1 MTFTELNS
9 VEYYII
15 KQLSGVNLLDKSI
28 QEPQTEYGQQWKYIP
43 AEQLQRE
50 ITEVL
55 LETELRDAL
64 IRLNPAIASNP
75 DRADEVIH
83 KLRAIL
89 ISVSHS
95 GLVRA
100 NEEFTKWML
109 GDKTMPFGENN
120 RHVSIKLIDFED
132 ISQNSFV
139 VTNQYRVRTRETKIP
154 DLVFFINGLP
164 VVVGEAK
171 TPVRP
176 SVSWLDGAHEVHH
189 IYENAIPQ
197 LFVPTIFSFA
207 TEGKE
212 LFYGSVRCPLQLWS
226 PWRIEEEENILPIK
240 SLAEVGKQ
248 LSHLM
253 HPKILLDILQNFA
266 LFATDKKKR
275 RIKIVCRY
283 QQYEGANKII
293 QRVLAGQIKKG
304 LIWHFQGSGKSLLM
318 VFAAQKLRKMQ
329 QLKSPTVIIV
339 IDRVDLDSQ
348 ITGTF
353 HASDVPNM
361 VSVNSISELNDLLEK
376 DTRKILITTIY
387 KFKDAYP
394 DINTRENI
402 ILMVDEA
409 HRTQE
414 GDLGRKMRSALPN
427 AFLFGLT
434 GTPINKADKNTF
446 WAFGSEEDQGGYLSK
461 YSFQDSIRDNATLPL
476 HFEPRLL
483 DVHVDKETI
492 DKLFKEL
499 KEETALNDEE
509 ADALS
514 KKAARMSAFLKSPE
528 RIELIVKDI
537 IKHFD
542 TKVDPHGLKAMIVT
556 PDRYACV
563 QYKEEL
569 DKHID
574 TEASTVVI
582 STNANDDYEF
592 KQKWGIDKD
601 QQEKLIEKFD
611 DADSPLKFLIVTAK
625 LLTGFDSPV
634 LQTMYL
640 DKSLKDHTLLQAV
653 CRTNR
658 LYPNKNFGRIVDYF
672 GVFDDAATA
681 LQFDEESVKKVITNL
696 TELKD
701 KLPQAVKDALSHFSG
716 VDRDLEGY
724 EGLEAAQ
731 ECLRSN
737 EQRDAFAKDYVYLAK
752 LWESL
757 SPEPFLGIYEKDY
770 RWLSQVYES
779 VKPPSGTTGKLL
791 WHALGAKTIE
801 LIHQNIHVD
810 GIHENLDEFVMD
822 AEVIDE
828 ILLNKDPKKVKK
840 LEKELIKRF
849 KKHAGNPKFKKL
861 SERLEDLRHKAEVG
875 LISSIEFVK
884 ELCKIAKEAVQAEK
898 EILTQQEQKSAK
910 TALTELFLDARTE
923 QTPAVVERIVEDI
936 DNIVK
941 IVRFPGWQTTT
952 SGEREVQKSLRK
964 TLLKYKLHKDQA
976 LFTRAYEYIKEY
988 Y

>member
-9 VEYYII
+9 VEYFII
-15 KQLSGVNLLDKSI
+15 HQLSGENLLDKSI
-28 QEPQTEYGQQWKYIP
+28 QEPQTEYGNQWRYIP

-55 LETELRDAL
+55 LENELRDAL

-100 NEEFTKWML
+100 NEEFTQWML

-120 RHVSIKLIDFED
+120 RHVSIKLIDFDD
-132 ISQNSFV
+132 IGKNSFI
-139 VTNQYRVRTRETKIP
+139 VTNQYRVRARETKIP

-176 SVSWLDGAHEVHH
+176 SVSWLDGAHEVHY
-189 IYENAIPQ
+189 IYENSIPQ
-197 LFVPTIFSFA
+197 LFVPAIFSFA

-226 PWRIEEEENILPIK
+226 PWRIEDEENILPIK
-240 SLAEVGKQ
+240 SLTEVGKQ
-248 LSHLM
+248 LGHLM

-283 QQYEGANKII
+283 QQYEGANKIV
-293 QRVLAGQIKKG
+293 QRVSEGQIKKG

-329 QLKSPTVIIV
+329 ELKSPTVIIV

-353 HASDVPNM
+353 NASDVPNM

-376 DTRKILITTIY
+376 DTRKILITTIH

-461 YSFQDSIRDNATLPL
+461 YSFQDSIRDKATLPL

-483 DVHVDKETI
+483 NVHVDKETI

-499 KEETALNDEE
+499 KEEAALNDEE

-542 TKVDPHGLKAMIVT
+542 TKVDPHSLKAMIVT

-574 TEASTVVI
+574 TEASAVVI
-582 STNANDDYEF
+582 STNANDDYDF

-611 DADSPLKFLIVTAK
+611 DASSPLKFLIVTAK

-658 LYPNKNFGRIVDYF
+658 LYPNKTFGRIVDYF
-672 GVFDDAATA
+672 GVFDDAAAA

-696 TELKD
+696 TELKN
-701 KLPQAVKDALSHFSG
+701 KLPQAVNDALAHFPG
-716 VDRDLEGY
+716 IDRELEGY

-731 ECLRSN
+731 ECLKTN
-737 EQRDAFAKDYVYLAK
+737 ELRDAFAKDYVYLAK

-757 SPEPFLGIYEKDY
+757 SPEPFLSLYEKDY

-779 VKPPSGTTGKLL
+779 VKPTADNIGKLL
-791 WHALGAKTIE
+791 WHALGAKTTE
-801 LIHQNIHVD
+801 LIHKNIHVD
-810 GIHENLDEFVMD
+810 GIHDNLDEFVMD

-875 LISSIEFVK
+875 LISSIDFVK

-910 TALTELFLDARTE
+910 TALTELFLEAKTE
-923 QTPAVVERIVEDI
+923 KTPAVVERIVEDI
-936 DNIVK
+936 DSIVK
-941 IVRFPGWQTTT
+941 YVRFPGWQTTT

-964 TLLKYKLHKDQA
+964 TLLKYKLHKDHA

>member
-9 VEYYII
+9 VEYFII

-55 LETELRDAL
+55 LESALRDAL
-64 IRLNPAIASNP
+64 IRLNPDIEANP
-75 DRADEVIH
+75 ERADEVIH

-100 NEEFTKWML
+100 NEEFTQWML

-120 RHVSIKLIDFED
+120 RHVSIKLIDFDD
-132 ISQNSFV
+132 IGKNSFI
-139 VTNQYRVRTRETKIP
+139 VTNQYRVRARETKIP

-189 IYENAIPQ
+189 VYENSIPQ
-197 LFVPTIFSFA
+197 LFVPAIFSFA

-226 PWRIEEEENILPIK
+226 PWRIEDEENILPIK
-240 SLAEVGKQ
+240 SLTEVGKQ
-248 LSHLM
+248 LGHLM

-283 QQYEGANKII
+283 QQYEGANKIV
-293 QRVLAGQIKKG
+293 QRVSEGQIKKG

-329 QLKSPTVIIV
+329 ELKSPTVIIV

-353 HASDVPNM
+353 NASDVPNM

-376 DTRKILITTIY
+376 DTRKILITTIH

-446 WAFGSEEDQGGYLSK
+446 WAFGSEEDQGGYMSK
-461 YSFQDSIRDNATLPL
+461 YSFQDSIRDKATLPL

-483 DVHVDKETI
+483 NVHVDKETI

-499 KEETALNDEE
+499 KEEAALNDEE

-514 KKAARMSAFLKSPE
+514 KRAARMSAFLKSPE

-574 TEASTVVI
+574 TEASSVVI
-582 STNANDDYEF
+582 STNANDDSDF

-611 DADSPLKFLIVTAK
+611 DSSSPLKFLIVTAK

-658 LYPNKNFGRIVDYF
+658 LYPNKTFGRIVDYF
-672 GVFDDAATA
+672 GVFDDAAAA

-701 KLPQAVKDALSHFSG
+701 KLPQAVNDALAHFPG
-716 VDRDLEGY
+716 VDRELEGY

-731 ECLRSN
+731 ECLKTN
-737 EQRDAFAKDYVYLAK
+737 ELRDAFAKDYVYLAK

-757 SPEPFLGIYEKDY
+757 SPEPFLSLYEKDY

-779 VKPPSGTTGKLL
+779 VKPTADNIGKLL
-791 WHALGAKTIE
+791 WHALGAKTTE
-801 LIHQNIHVD
+801 LIHKNIHVD
-810 GIHENLDEFVMD
+810 GIHDNLDEFVMD

-875 LISSIEFVK
+875 LISSIDFVK

-910 TALTELFLDARTE
+910 TALTELFLDAKTE

-941 IVRFPGWQTTT
+941 VVRFPGWQTTT

-964 TLLKYKLHKDQA
+964 TLLKYKLHKDHA

>member
-9 VEYYII
+9 VEYFII
-15 KQLSGVNLLDKSI
+15 HQLSGENLLDKSI
-28 QEPQTEYGQQWKYIP
+28 QEPQTEYGNQWRYIP

-55 LETELRDAL
+55 LENELRDAL

-100 NEEFTKWML
+100 NEEFTQWML

-120 RHVSIKLIDFED
+120 RHVSIKLIDFDD
-132 ISQNSFV
+132 IGKNSFI
-139 VTNQYRVRTRETKIP
+139 VTNQYRVRARETKIP

-176 SVSWLDGAHEVHH
+176 SVSWLDGAHEVHY
-189 IYENAIPQ
+189 IYENSIPQ
-197 LFVPTIFSFA
+197 LFVPAIFSFA

-226 PWRIEEEENILPIK
+226 PWRIEDEENILPIK
-240 SLAEVGKQ
+240 SLTEVGKQ
-248 LSHLM
+248 LGHLM

-283 QQYEGANKII
+283 QQYEGANKIV
-293 QRVLAGQIKKG
+293 QRVSEGQIKKG

-329 QLKSPTVIIV
+329 ELKSPTVIIV

-353 HASDVPNM
+353 NASDVPNM

-376 DTRKILITTIY
+376 DTRKILITTIH

-461 YSFQDSIRDNATLPL
+461 YSFQDSIRDKATLPL

-483 DVHVDKETI
+483 NVHVDKETI

-499 KEETALNDEE
+499 KEEAALNDEE

-542 TKVDPHGLKAMIVT
+542 TKVDPHSLKAMIVT

-574 TEASTVVI
+574 TEASAVVI
-582 STNANDDYEF
+582 STNANDDYDF

-611 DADSPLKFLIVTAK
+611 DASSPLKFLIVTAK

-658 LYPNKNFGRIVDYF
+658 LYPNKTFGRIVDYF
-672 GVFDDAATA
+672 GVFDDAAAA

-696 TELKD
+696 TELKN
-701 KLPQAVKDALSHFSG
+701 KLPQAVNDALAHFPG
-716 VDRDLEGY
+716 IDRELEGY

-731 ECLRSN
+731 ECLKTN
-737 EQRDAFAKDYVYLAK
+737 ELRDAFAKDYVYVSK

-757 SPEPFLGIYEKDY
+757 SPEPFLSLYEKDY

-779 VKPPSGTTGKLL
+779 VKPTTDNIGKLL
-791 WHALGAKTIE
+791 WHALGAKTTE
-801 LIHQNIHVD
+801 LIHKNIHVD
-810 GIHENLDEFVMD
+810 GIHDNLDEFVMD

-849 KKHAGNPKFKKL
+849 KKHADNPKFKKL

-875 LISSIEFVK
+875 LISSIDFVK

-910 TALTELFLDARTE
+910 TALTELFLEAKTE
-923 QTPAVVERIVEDI
+923 KTPAVVERIVEDI
-936 DNIVK
+936 DSIVK
-941 IVRFPGWQTTT
+941 YVRFPGWQTTT

-964 TLLKYKLHKDQA
+964 TLLKYKLHKDHA

>member
-1 MTFTELNS
+1 MTFNELNS
-9 VEYYII
+9 VEYFII
-15 KQLSGVNLLDKSI
+15 NQLSGVNLLDKTI

-43 AEQLQRE
+43 SEQLQRE

-95 GLVRA
+95 GLVCA

-139 VTNQYRVRTRETKIP
+139 VTNQYRVRARETKIP

-164 VVVGEAK
+164 IVLGEVK

-176 SVSWLDGAHEVHH
+176 SVSWLDGAHEVHK

-197 LFVPTIFSFA
+197 LFVPSIFSFA

-212 LFYGSVRCPLQLWS
+212 LFYGSVRCPLQQWS

-240 SLAEVGKQ
+240 SLTEVGKQ

-253 HPKILLDILQNFA
+253 HLKILLDILQNFA

-376 DTRKILITTIY
+376 DTRKILITTIH

-414 GDLGRKMRSALPN
+414 GDLDRKMRSALPN

-476 HFEPRLL
+476 HFERMCMW
-483 DVHVDKETI
+483 I
-492 DKLFKEL
+492 
-499 KEETALNDEE
+499 
-509 ADALS
+509 
-514 KKAARMSAFLKSPE
+514 KKPSINFLKS
-528 RIELIVKDI
+528 
-537 IKHFD
+537 
-542 TKVDPHGLKAMIVT
+542 
-556 PDRYACV
+556 
-563 QYKEEL
+563 
-569 DKHID
+569 
-574 TEASTVVI
+574 
-582 STNANDDYEF
+582 
-592 KQKWGIDKD
+592 
-601 QQEKLIEKFD
+601 
-611 DADSPLKFLIVTAK
+611 
-625 LLTGFDSPV
+625 
-634 LQTMYL
+634 
-640 DKSLKDHTLLQAV
+640 
-653 CRTNR
+653 
-658 LYPNKNFGRIVDYF
+658 
-672 GVFDDAATA
+672 
-681 LQFDEESVKKVITNL
+681 
-696 TELKD
+696 
-701 KLPQAVKDALSHFSG
+701 
-716 VDRDLEGY
+716 
-724 EGLEAAQ
+724 
-731 ECLRSN
+731 
-737 EQRDAFAKDYVYLAK
+737 
-752 LWESL
+752 
-757 SPEPFLGIYEKDY
+757 
-770 RWLSQVYES
+770 
-779 VKPPSGTTGKLL
+779 
-791 WHALGAKTIE
+791 
-801 LIHQNIHVD
+801 
-810 GIHENLDEFVMD
+810 
-822 AEVIDE
+822 
-828 ILLNKDPKKVKK
+828 
-840 LEKELIKRF
+840 
-849 KKHAGNPKFKKL
+849 
-861 SERLEDLRHKAEVG
+861 
-875 LISSIEFVK
+875 
-884 ELCKIAKEAVQAEK
+884 
-898 EILTQQEQKSAK
+898 
-910 TALTELFLDARTE
+910 
-923 QTPAVVERIVEDI
+923 
-936 DNIVK
+936 
-941 IVRFPGWQTTT
+941 
-952 SGEREVQKSLRK
+952 
-964 TLLKYKLHKDQA
+964 
-976 LFTRAYEYIKEY
+976 
-988 Y
+988 